1 MRPLI
6 LSTHDLFGGAARAA
20 YRLHRGLCGHG
31 IGSRMLVQYAKSKDP
46 SILRPESKY
55 DIAMSHIRPAI
66 EKFFTPN
73 TPSTQQRLFSP
84 AWVPNS
90 TVKNIIQSK
99 ADIIHLNWISSA
111 FVSIRSLKKLAH
123 PIVWTLHDMWPFTGG
138 CHYDSDCG
146 KYQEI
151 CHHCPQLRP
160 TPPIDLAKRV
170 FQNKISAWKDLNLTI
185 VSPSQWLA
193 KEAGKSTLFKE
204 RRIEVIPNG
213 LDIELYK
220 PIEKKEARSIIG
232 IPQDKKIILFGAM
245 GATSDKRK
253 GYLQLKHAMESLS
266 HTSLKNELEVVI
278 FGEDRTDSF
287 RLFGFPVHYTG
298 KLYDDISLAILY
310 SSADV
315 YVAPSLQEN
324 LSCTVMESLACATP
338 CVAFNVGGMPDMIK
352 HQVNGYLSKPLDIN
366 DLANGIEWVLNKN
379 SIDNSLSINARNT
392 ACKNYNIHNISH
404 KYIDLYRDLLG

>member
-20 YRLHRGLCGHG
+20 YRLHRGLCDHG
-31 IGSRMLVQYAKSKDP
+31 IDSRMLVQYAKSKDP

-55 DIAMSHIRPAI
+55 DIAMSYIWPSI
-66 EKFFTPN
+66 EKFI

-84 AWVPNS
+84 AWVPNG
-90 TVKNIIQSK
+90 TVKNIFQSG

-111 FVSIRSLKKLAH
+111 FVSIKSLKKLAY

-146 KYQEI
+146 KYREI

-160 TPPIDLAKRV
+160 TPPIDLARKV

-193 KEAGKSTLFKE
+193 KEAGKSTLFKD

-213 LDIELYK
+213 LDIGLYK
-220 PIEKKEARSIIG
+220 PIEKKEARSIMG
-232 IPQDKKIILFGAM
+232 IPLDKKIILFGAM

-253 GYLQLKHAMESLS
+253 GYLQLKHAIESLS
-266 HTSLKNELEVVI
+266 HTKLKHEIEIMI
-278 FGEDRTDSF
+278 FGEDKTGLF
-287 RLFGFPVHYTG
+287 QLFGFPVHYTG

-324 LSCTVMESLACATP
+324 LSCTVMESLACGTP
-338 CVAFNVGGMPDMIK
+338 CVAFNIGGMPDMIK
-352 HQVNGYLSKPLDIN
+352 HKVNGYLSIPFDTN
-366 DLANGIEWVLNKN
+366 DLANGIEWVLNN
-379 SIDNSLSINARNT
+379 NIDNSQSINARNT
-392 ACKNYNIHNISH
+392 ACKNYNIDNISQ
-404 KYIDLYRDLLG
+404 KYIDLYRDLLA